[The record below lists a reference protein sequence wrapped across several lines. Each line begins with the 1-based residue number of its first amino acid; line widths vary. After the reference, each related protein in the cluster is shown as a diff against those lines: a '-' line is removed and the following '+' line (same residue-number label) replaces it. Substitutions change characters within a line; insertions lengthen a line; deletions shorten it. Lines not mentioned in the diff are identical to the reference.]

1 MHRSAYEQ
9 MELCV
14 EEYLPTSRRHRVVD
28 LGSRVSD
35 RQTRTHKGLLAAHD
49 IDYVG
54 VDVLDGPNV
63 DAVMT
68 RPYRIPAKSN
78 SADAV
83 LSGQAFE
90 HIPFFW
96 ATMLEIARVLKPGG
110 YAFITAPSRG
120 HAHDAQ
126 DCWRYYPDGF
136 RALAAHSRLEL
147 CEAYTDFPPRKGIW
161 HDYRAIDKKA
171 AYWGDSVGVF
181 RKPQRYPRLTMF
193 AVREL
198 AVWWANRVGGVDGIP
213 LPSPLTGRER
223 CGRPKA
229 APESLPDAVPDGVP
243 AQAAP
248 EDAPARA
255 EAGSWPPGATGANQ

>member
-14 EEYLPTSRRHRVVD
+14 REYLPTSRRHRVVD
-28 LGSRVSD
+28 LGSRVSGK
-35 RQTRTHKGLLAAHD
+35 QARTHRALLAGHD
-49 IDYVG
+49 IDYLG

-68 RPYRIPAKSN
+68 RPYRIPAGSG
-78 SADAV
+78 SADVV

-96 ATMLEIARVLKPGG
+96 VSMLEIARVLKPGG

-161 HDYRAIDKKA
+161 HDYRSIDEKA

-181 RKPQRYPRLTMF
+181 RKPQCPARPVARLKGRLAAF
-193 AVREL
+193 AVRET
-198 AVWWANRVGGVDGIP
+198 AVWWANHVGGVDRVP
-213 LPSPLTGRER
+213 LPRPLAGRER
-223 CGRPKA
+223 CGRPE
-229 APESLPDAVPDGVP
+229 APE
-243 AQAAP
+243 AAST
-248 EDAPARA
+248 
-255 EAGSWPPGATGANQ
+255 AG

>member
-14 EEYLPTSRRHRVVD
+14 REYLPTSRGYRVVD
-28 LGSRVSD
+28 LGSRISGK
-35 RQTRTHKGLLAAHD
+35 QTRTHRALLAGHEV
-49 IDYVG
+49 DYFG

-68 RPYRIPAKSN
+68 RPYRIPARSG
-78 SADAV
+78 SADVV

-96 ATMLEIARVLKPGG
+96 VSMLEIARVLKPGG

-136 RALAAHSRLEL
+136 RAMAAHSRLEL
-147 CEAYTDFPPRKGIW
+147 CEAYTDFPPTKGIW
-161 HDYRAIDKKA
+161 HDYPSIDAKA

-181 RKPQRYPRLTMF
+181 RRPGRPSRPVARLKGEVAAF
-193 AVREL
+193 AVRET
-198 AVWWANRVGGVDGIP
+198 AVWWANRVGGVDRVP
-213 LPSPLTGRER
+213 LPRPLEGRER
-223 CGRPKA
+223 CGRP
-229 APESLPDAVPDGVP
+229 ETP
-243 AQAAP
+243 ATAST
-248 EDAPARA
+248 
-255 EAGSWPPGATGANQ
+255 AG

>member
-1 MHRSAYEQ
+1 MHQSAYEQ
-9 MELCV
+9 MELCI
-14 EEYLPTSRRHRVVD
+14 EEYLPKTRRHRVVD
-28 LGSRVSD
+28 LGSRISG
-35 RQTRTHKGLLAAHD
+35 RQTRTHRGLLAGHD
-49 IDYVG
+49 IDYFG

-63 DAVMT
+63 DAMMT
-68 RPYRIPAKSN
+68 RPYRIPAKSR
-78 SADAV
+78 SADVV

-96 ATMLEIARVLKPGG
+96 ASMLEIARVLKPGG

-136 RALAAHSRLEL
+136 RAMAAHSRLEL

-161 HDYRAIDKKA
+161 HDYRGIEKG

-181 RKPQRYPRLTMF
+181 RRPQRYPRLTMF

-198 AVWWANRVGGVDGIP
+198 TVWWANRVGGVDAVP
-213 LPSPLTGRER
+213 LPRPLDGRER
-223 CGRPKA
+223 CGRTVAFPVDA
-229 APESLPDAVPDGVP
+229 AADIP
-243 AQAAP
+243 AS
-248 EDAPARA
+248 A
-255 EAGSWPPGATGANQ
+255 ETGS